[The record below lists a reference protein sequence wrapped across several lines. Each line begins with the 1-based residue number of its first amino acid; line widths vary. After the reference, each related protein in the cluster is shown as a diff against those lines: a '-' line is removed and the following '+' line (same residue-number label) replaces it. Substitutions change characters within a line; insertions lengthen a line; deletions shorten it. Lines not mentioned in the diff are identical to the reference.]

1 MTALSGRPAPPKQVH
16 RSAVPGLVLLVI
28 AFVLFGWSG
37 ASGNGNSGLPKLA
50 LGLIVLIVAVILL
63 APFCLSVL
71 ARLGSRSPIS
81 VRLALRDLSRY
92 RARSGSALAAIS
104 IGILI
109 AVIISVVSAARYAN
123 VLDYA
128 GPNLASNQLIVYTPN
143 GQGGGPNGPA
153 PSTTPASMQSLSAKA
168 HAIATDLGSRDA
180 VELETTDANL
190 NHAGAA
196 ATGPG
201 RCTWPPR
208 SCCMPS
214 GSRQSGVQP
223 HGRHPHH
230 AARAVRPLQ
239 HATALRHRQGPGAL

>member
-1 MTALSGRPAPPKQVH
+1 M
-16 RSAVPGLVLLVI
+16 
-28 AFVLFGWSG
+28 
-37 ASGNGNSGLPKLA
+37 
-50 LGLIVLIVAVILL
+50 ILL
-63 APFCLSVL
+63 APFCLAVL
-71 ARLGSRSPIS
+71 ARLGNRTPIS

-109 AVIISVVSAARYAN
+109 AVIISVAAAARFAN

-143 GQGGGPNGPA
+143 GQGGGPGGPGPHGARPAYSRCRPRRTPSPPPSA
-153 PSTTPASMQSLSAKA
+153 PGMSSNSRPRTPTSTT
-168 HAIATDLGSRDA
+168 T
-180 VELETTDANL
+180 
-190 NHAGAA
+190 GAA

-201 RCTWPPR
+201 RCMWPPR

-214 GSRQSGVQP
+214 GSRVRAVQS
-223 HGRHPHH
+223 HGRHPQH

-239 HATALRHRQGPGAL
+239 HAAQLRQPPRAPAPSGGPGPEPDLVPLPEGQLAWPTRRSRRSARCRPARRRPTR